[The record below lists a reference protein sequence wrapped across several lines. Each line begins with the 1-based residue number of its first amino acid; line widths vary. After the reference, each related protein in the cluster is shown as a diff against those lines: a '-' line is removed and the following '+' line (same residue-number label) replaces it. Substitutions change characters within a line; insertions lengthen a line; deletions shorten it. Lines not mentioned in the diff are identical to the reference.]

1 MGGMAALSVTVTL
14 NGTQVPIER
23 DVFTA
28 LFKNSVVSN
37 YAGVRRA
44 LDGMSLTFKEFL
56 KLSGQAEI
64 PYPLFFAPKDVVE
77 EQVRLKTEKLMAGF
91 TKTSFSMHSR
101 HKVELRDV
109 ELIVKDLL
117 RKQELLRKHDSSLV
131 RNDLVGLLKNSRRSV
146 VDDTSRLMEAVGFT
160 RSDIR
165 ASKTKGAALDLL
177 IGRLEAKQIFV
188 SRSALHHMPQ
198 EMPSHAKFSGMTIK
212 EKVPF
217 IFLATGDEG
226 EHLEP
231 SGRKIFTLILLTVLI
246 AQETFAPVNYDGHT
260 KDESSPRAYQLTA
273 EVLMPGEEVRA
284 MNFPD
289 LQSVKDAA
297 EEFKVTPSAVAMRA
311 RRLGCLDRDTFGSY
325 MDALQLEYDNRPK
338 QILSS
343 ARPVNA
349 LKNYNGVECS
359 RRMLGILDAGYLNQ
373 TEFRRIMFFNKI
385 PSSQINDFR
394 EAVG

>member
-1 MGGMAALSVTVTL
+1 MAATSVIVSL
-14 NGTQVPIER
+14 DGTHVPIER

-28 LFKNSVVSN
+28 LFENSVVSN
-37 YAGVRRA
+37 YAGVRQA
-44 LDGMSLTFKEFL
+44 LDGKPLPFKEFL
-56 KLSGQAEI
+56 KLSDQAEI

-77 EQVRLKTEKLMAGF
+77 EQVRLKTDKLMAGF

-109 ELIVKDLL
+109 ELIIKDLL
-117 RKQELLRKHDSSLV
+117 RKQQLLRKYDSSLV
-131 RNDLVGLLKNSRRSV
+131 KNNLVGLLRRSRRSV
-146 VDDTSRLMEAVGFT
+146 VDDTSRLMEAVGFD

-165 ASKTKGAALDLL
+165 TARTKEAALELV

-198 EMPSHAKFSGMTIK
+198 EMPSRAKFSGMTIK
-212 EKVPF
+212 DKKVPF
-217 IFLATGDEG
+217 IFLATGNEG
-226 EHLEP
+226 EQLEP
-231 SGRKIFTLILLTVLI
+231 SGRKLFTLVLLTVLI

-273 EVLMPGEEVRA
+273 EVLMPEDEVRA
-284 MNFPD
+284 MHFPD

-297 EEFKVTPSAVAMRA
+297 EKFKVTPSAVAMRA

-325 MDALQLEYDNRPK
+325 MDALRFEYDNRPK

-349 LKNYNGVECS
+349 LKKYNGVECS
-359 RRMLGILDAGYLNQ
+359 RRMLGILDAGHVNQ

-385 PSSQINDFR
+385 PTSQINDYR